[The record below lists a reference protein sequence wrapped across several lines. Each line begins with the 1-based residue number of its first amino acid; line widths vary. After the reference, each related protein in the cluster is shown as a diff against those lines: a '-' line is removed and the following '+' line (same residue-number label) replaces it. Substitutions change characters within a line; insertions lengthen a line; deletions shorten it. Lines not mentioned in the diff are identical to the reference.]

1 MIKSLI
7 NRIKIYQKVTEIAAE
22 KSVVKR
28 KYVKGWELADKSNKI
43 VAKSFRGVTTN
54 QRKSNQIQKI
64 LFYIVVL
71 MM

>member
-1 MIKSLI
+1 MIKNFI

-28 KYVKGWELADKSNKI
+28 KDVKGWELADKSNKT

-71 MM
+71 MI